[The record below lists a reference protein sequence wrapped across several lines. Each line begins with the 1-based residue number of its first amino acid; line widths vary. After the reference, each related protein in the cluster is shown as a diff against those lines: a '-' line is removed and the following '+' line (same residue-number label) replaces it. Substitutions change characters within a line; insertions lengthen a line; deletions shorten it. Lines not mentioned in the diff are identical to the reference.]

1 MTVPREREKE
11 TDPVSADNGSQR
23 QKMCTYTHNRELRGG
38 FNSFEPLPS
47 LTSHPL
53 KKNSD
58 PNFQQDVEN
67 TKLSTK
73 AKTMSLVCRARSVYK
88 LCRYNGGRYHR
99 SPPPPHF
106 PDQMAVKKKVQA
118 LNCSQNNI
126 SGYSIGWS
134 FIITKTSIGG
144 GGIVGEHVNRENRF
158 SPTPPYINFRKVVE
172 YNKLLHRLTLN
183 FD

>member
-1 MTVPREREKE
+1 MTVPRERERE

-53 KKNSD
+53 KKNSG
-58 PNFQQDVEN
+58 PNFSTRLVES
-67 TKLSTK
+67 TKLSSK
-73 AKTMSLVCRARSVYK
+73 AKTMLYTLLVWRARSVYK

-99 SPPPPHF
+99 SLRSPPHF

-118 LNCSQNNI
+118 LNCFKNNI
-126 SGYSIGWS
+126 SGYSIG
-134 FIITKTSIGG
+134 
-144 GGIVGEHVNRENRF
+144 
-158 SPTPPYINFRKVVE
+158 
-172 YNKLLHRLTLN
+172 
-183 FD
+183 